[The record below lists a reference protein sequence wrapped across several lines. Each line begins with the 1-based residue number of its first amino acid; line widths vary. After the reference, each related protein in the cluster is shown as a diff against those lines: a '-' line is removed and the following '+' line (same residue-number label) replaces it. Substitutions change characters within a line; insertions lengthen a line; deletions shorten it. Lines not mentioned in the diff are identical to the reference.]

1 MSPLARRTVSWG
13 CFERWFGS
21 HSNKVPSPGEVLQ
34 SRHAGSLGMAFAKT
48 RRHTYDRT
56 YSDATYG
63 LWLWEALT
71 PRDRLETYLPAAAE
85 CAQLAALPA
94 ARDSHAVRMG
104 CYIGAGF
111 EQTKCGAGFVG
122 AAETVARKYHGQVYG
137 GLPCE
142 LRHQGMAP
150 FIAAMLAAEQAAV
163 SAASRGAAP
172 DFASVS
178 VLWPGVSSN
187 TNNASHAHAQT
198 HARAGAAPDADYFAE
213 LRALSAASVAAG
225 GRDHYHLAL
234 RSIVYGAV
242 ARFMKYRKC
251 PDATTQLCA
260 PLRSAAI
267 SAAVLG
273 ARTASEAAALCESI
287 TRRAVRYDPEAMEM
301 GTIGGVP
308 AELKATCGW

>member
-1 MSPLARRTVSWG
+1 
-13 CFERWFGS
+13 
-21 HSNKVPSPGEVLQ
+21 
-34 SRHAGSLGMAFAKT
+34 MAFAKT

-142 LRHQGMAP
+142 LRHQVRA
-150 FIAAMLAAEQAAV
+150 
-163 SAASRGAAP
+163 
-172 DFASVS
+172 FARVFVRACVCVCCGCVRACAHVCVCEVS
-178 VLWPGVSSN
+178 V
-187 TNNASHAHAQT
+187 
-198 HARAGAAPDADYFAE
+198 
-213 LRALSAASVAAG
+213 
-225 GRDHYHLAL
+225 
-234 RSIVYGAV
+234 
-242 ARFMKYRKC
+242 
-251 PDATTQLCA
+251 
-260 PLRSAAI
+260 
-267 SAAVLG
+267 
-273 ARTASEAAALCESI
+273 
-287 TRRAVRYDPEAMEM
+287 
-301 GTIGGVP
+301 
-308 AELKATCGW
+308 